1 MRGLRRLGVVCALV
15 FGAPAMAQQLQIGV
29 GAPLSGPNAV
39 FGNQIRLGVEQAVA
53 DANASG
59 GFLGRSARVVPGDDG
74 DDPKDASKVAK
85 RFADT
90 KIGFVVGHFSS
101 AATVPA
107 SALYAQAGMLDI
119 TPTAFEPLITE
130 RGLRTVFRTCGR
142 EDEQADV
149 AARYLATHY
158 ARVAL
163 VHDRTE
169 TGKGLADAVRR
180 ALPGGRAKEVF
191 YGSLEKGTRDYTAL
205 VARLK
210 TSGAQVVFWGGAP
223 TEAGLLARQLHDAN
237 SRIILMGGLGMASDE
252 FASLA
257 GAGADGTLM
266 VPRRSPRAADLLRRL
281 QAKGIE
287 PDGTTFYAYAAV
299 EVIRAAADAAKSVDP
314 IAVAAMMH
322 SGMTFK
328 TVLGDLSF
336 DAKGDPTTTD
346 LAVYVWHLGPT
357 GRMNYDD
364 LANG

>member
-1 MRGLRRLGVVCALV
+1 MR
-15 FGAPAMAQQLQIGV
+15 
-29 GAPLSGPNAV
+29 
-39 FGNQIRLGVEQAVA
+39 
-53 DANASG
+53 
-59 GFLGRSARVVPGDDG
+59 
-74 DDPKDASKVAK
+74 K
-85 RFADT
+85 
-90 KIGFVVGHFSS
+90 
-101 AATVPA
+101 
-107 SALYAQAGMLDI
+107 
-119 TPTAFEPLITE
+119 
-130 RGLRTVFRTCGR
+130 
-142 EDEQADV
+142 
-149 AARYLATHY
+149 
-158 ARVAL
+158 
-163 VHDRTE
+163 
-169 TGKGLADAVRR
+169 

-266 VPRRSPRAADLLRRL
+266 VFAKDPRRSPRAADLLRRL